1 MPTRWSA
8 TPPGLRQASSS
19 LVSGKHRLERPVCIE
34 IDPRRA
40 CGWRA
45 RVARHRHA
53 LMRCGILRRRRTGG
67 SGAWGISLLHD
78 VKQPAALAQ
87 RKRNSSTLDI
97 ASPMA
102 APTATMT
109 TRGPSGLRSSGLWS
123 GGARRD
129 RTDDLLL
136 AKQALSQLSYGPD
149 STP

>member
-45 RVARHRHA
+45 RVARYRHA
-53 LMRCGILRRRRTGG
+53 LTRCCILRRRRTGG
-67 SGAWGISLLHD
+67 PAPGAYPFFTMSSNPPHWRSGSG
-78 VKQPAALAQ
+78 
-87 RKRNSSTLDI
+87 TLRRWT
-97 ASPMA
+97 SHRPWR
-102 APTATMT
+102 PLRRPRQ
-109 TRGPSGLRSSGLWS
+109 RGPSGLRSSGLRS

-149 STP
+149 STL